1 MQAGCVCCVLPPWV
15 GLRAVHRCIW
25 PRHYKEYWCSYRRGG
40 EAGEGKGGGGSWVL
54 GSQVRRMRER
64 LVGLIPGLIY
74 GDPKRRMESMKD
86 AFDVAVEG
94 IIERVANRM
103 GRRRR
108 RRNT

>member
-54 GSQVRRMRER
+54 GSQ
-64 LVGLIPGLIY
+64 
-74 GDPKRRMESMKD
+74 RRMESMKD
-86 AFDVAVEG
+86 AFDVAV
-94 IIERVANRM
+94 RDNRKGCKQDGKEKTEEEHLTLNLM
-103 GRRRR
+103 EEPVEHFFP
-108 RRNT
+108 